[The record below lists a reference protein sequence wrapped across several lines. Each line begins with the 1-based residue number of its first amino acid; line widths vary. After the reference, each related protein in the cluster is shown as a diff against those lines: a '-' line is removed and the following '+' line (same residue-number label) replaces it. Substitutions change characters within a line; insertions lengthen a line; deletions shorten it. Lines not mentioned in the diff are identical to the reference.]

1 MVRGTYLVM
10 VHGTHLV
17 MVHGT
22 YLVMVRGTTYL
33 LLLHYLRGS
42 IVRSPLVVV
51 GHVRVVGVQKLTEA
65 EVCKVVEGGGSM
77 GGSALGHLRDYEQG
91 SL

>member
-51 GHVRVVGVQKLTEA
+51 GHVRVVRVQKLA
-65 EVCKVVEGGGSM
+65 EGCKVVEGGGSM